1 MHAQARRQR
10 LPGPDHDTAEQSQN
24 YSLVDGIGD
33 IYLEVPRT
41 INVNAPAFEQAAK
54 TCNFH

>member
-1 MHAQARRQR
+1 MRRH
-10 LPGPDHDTAEQSQN
+10 GVSGFPDPTTTPPSSPQN

-41 INVNAPAFEQAAK
+41 INVNSPAFEQAAK
-54 TCNFH
+54 ICNFH

>member
-1 MHAQARRQR
+1 MRGH
-10 LPGPDHDTAEQSQN
+10 GVPDFPDPTTTPPTNPQS

-33 IYLEVPRT
+33 IYLEVART
-41 INVNAPAFEQAAK
+41 INVNSPGFEQAAK